1 MSRLMPM
8 PIHRD
13 GNLKMMPDRNGV
25 DQITKQRVV
34 FGEIM
39 AAPDSILIFSI
50 SDNSTNETSTV
61 V

>member
-1 MSRLMPM
+1 MSQLMPM

-13 GNLKMMPDRNGV
+13 CNLKMMPDRNGV
-25 DQITKQRVV
+25 DQITMQRVV

-50 SDNSTNETSTV
+50 TRQTRLLP
-61 V
+61 